1 MERRDMLKKKRH
13 ILLFQGRGY
22 WYAFPEIPIGPSAD
36 KGYMKKHEA
45 RHTPISEFDNNV
57 AHSNRNVSLALWLKN
72 LIINNVLYA

>member
-1 MERRDMLKKKRH
+1 
-13 ILLFQGRGY
+13 
-22 WYAFPEIPIGPSAD
+22 
-36 KGYMKKHEA
+36 MKKHEA